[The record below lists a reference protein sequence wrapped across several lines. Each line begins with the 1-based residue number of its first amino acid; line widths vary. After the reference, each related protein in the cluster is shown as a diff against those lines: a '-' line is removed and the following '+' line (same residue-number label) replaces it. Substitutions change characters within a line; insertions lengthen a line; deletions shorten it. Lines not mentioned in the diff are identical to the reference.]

1 MEKEVVKVMA
11 KCLTWQITKD
21 RTFDSTRDLLSQ
33 VGCGI
38 GFRLI
43 LLIVFD
49 D

>member
-21 RTFDSTRDLLSQ
+21 WTFESIRDLLSQ
-33 VGCGI
+33 VGSEI
-38 GFRLI
+38 GFRWI